1 MAKGFWRHYA
11 GMEGR
16 MRDTAADLPLFGQPS
31 WPGIRMTGQWAFRD
45 DGTGRASMIGLTHGD
60 PDDETVPWL
69 QLLSTCGPA
78 DHLVQDLR
86 FERTLGGHGVTGPV
100 DTGPVDTGPVDRET
114 VLAHRRRTD
123 VTPAQSQAEIMVDG
137 RPRTFRRWDAGDR
150 WYAAW
155 EPGHEHAVAIA
166 ARHVDAADVALV
178 RVHDIEPYLA
188 GRREW
193 IHARRLPR

>member
-1 MAKGFWRHYA
+1 MP
-11 GMEGR
+11 
-16 MRDTAADLPLFGQPS
+16 DTAGDLPLFGQQS
-31 WPGIRMTGQWAFRD
+31 WIGILMTGRWSFRD
-45 DGTGRASMIGLTHGD
+45 DRTGRASTIGLEHGD

-69 QLLSTCGPA
+69 QVLSTCDPA
-78 DHLVQDLR
+78 DHLVQELR
-86 FERTLGGHGVTGPV
+86 FERTLGGHGV
-100 DTGPVDTGPVDRET
+100 TGPVDTGPVDRET

-155 EPGHEHAVAIA
+155 EPGHEHAVVIA

-188 GRREW
+188 GRRDW
-193 IHARRLPR
+193 IRARRQPR